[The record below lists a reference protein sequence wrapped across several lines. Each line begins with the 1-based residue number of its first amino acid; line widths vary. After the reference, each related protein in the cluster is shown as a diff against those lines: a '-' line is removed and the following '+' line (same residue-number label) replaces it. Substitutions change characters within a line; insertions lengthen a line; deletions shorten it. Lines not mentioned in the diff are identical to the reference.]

1 MENLGVMAGNGSLVS
16 VVIPA
21 FNEEDCIEALGRGL
35 QEVFLVESQYQFEV
49 IVVDNGSID
58 NTLNLLTSLQNQDAR
73 FKVLELSRNF
83 GADGG
88 ITAGLSF
95 AKGDAAVIM
104 MADLQEPPSLIS
116 AMLRKWEAGY
126 ENIYGLVEKR
136 KGVGWLRRWNSK
148 VFYAIASRLS
158 GGTIVQNASDFR
170 LIDKK
175 VYQEV
180 LRLRETSRFLRG
192 LFSWVGFRSVGIP
205 FERDARHGGESK
217 AKTRTVVALALRG
230 ILSNSVFPLRAISFV
245 GVLAAMSAIAVFG
258 YFTFRFLTVGVPF
271 DGFGTLVG
279 LNLLGFSFVTLFLG
293 VIGEYLGL
301 TYEETRARPNFIV
314 RNAWGFGLE
323 D

>member
-1 MENLGVMAGNGSLVS
+1 M
-16 VVIPA
+16 
-21 FNEEDCIEALGRGL
+21 
-35 QEVFLVESQYQFEV
+35 

-104 MADLQEPPSLIS
+104 IADLQEPPYLIS

-126 ENIYGLVEKR
+126 ETIYGIVEKR
-136 KGVGWLRRWNSK
+136 KGVGWLRRRNSK

-192 LFSWVGFRSVGIP
+192 LFPG
-205 FERDARHGGESK
+205 
-217 AKTRTVVALALRG
+217 
-230 ILSNSVFPLRAISFV
+230 
-245 GVLAAMSAIAVFG
+245 
-258 YFTFRFLTVGVPF
+258 
-271 DGFGTLVG
+271 
-279 LNLLGFSFVTLFLG
+279 
-293 VIGEYLGL
+293 
-301 TYEETRARPNFIV
+301 
-314 RNAWGFGLE
+314 
-323 D
+323 